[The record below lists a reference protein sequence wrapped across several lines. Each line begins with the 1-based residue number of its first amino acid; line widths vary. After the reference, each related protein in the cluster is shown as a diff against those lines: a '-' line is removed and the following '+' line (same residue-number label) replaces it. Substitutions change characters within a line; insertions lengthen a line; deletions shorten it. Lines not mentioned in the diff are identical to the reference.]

1 MTTARVGE
9 TGILTPAQLQH
20 SVDRGIRTKLLL
32 SPQR

>member
-20 SVDRGIRTKLLL
+20 SVDRGIRTKVLL
-32 SPQR
+32 SAQQ